1 MKKLTALMMSL
12 LMLLLCAA
20 CAPKEQ
26 LTVNVAAMKG
36 PTGIGMAQLSSLA
49 EEGKTEYNY
58 SITYAGSPD
67 EVTGGLISGELDIA
81 AVPVNLGYHVGR
93 CVLAAQYSSTK
104 LKVRY
109 SPRPS
114 IPWACCT

>member
-67 EVTGGLISGELDIA
+67 IRRAGHSRRARESG
-81 AVPVNLGYHVGR
+81 R
-93 CVLAAQYSSTK
+93 ST
-104 LKVRY
+104 LQQN
-109 SPRPS
+109 
-114 IPWACCT
+114 

>member
-36 PTGIGMAQLSSLA
+36 PHRHRHGPAQFLA
-49 EEGKTEYNY
+49 
-58 SITYAGSPD
+58 
-67 EVTGGLISGELDIA
+67 GGQDRVQLFH
-81 AVPVNLGYHVGR
+81 NLRG
-93 CVLAAQYSSTK
+93 Q
-104 LKVRY
+104 
-109 SPRPS
+109 P
-114 IPWACCT
+114 

>member
-20 CAPKEQ
+20 CTPKEQ

-49 EEGKTEYNY
+49 EEG
-58 SITYAGSPD
+58 
-67 EVTGGLISGELDIA
+67 
-81 AVPVNLGYHVGR
+81 
-93 CVLAAQYSSTK
+93 
-104 LKVRY
+104 
-109 SPRPS
+109 
-114 IPWACCT
+114 